1 MGASQS
7 RGFGTLKNENRRSGR
22 YPKNLH
28 MVTRVS
34 AKSTQQGFSKITTL
48 LKRYETELETLQK
61 RTSQMTRINDI
72 KKQKLKRQQIKLE
85 EQIKALNNAP
95 VIRNRVMNRL
105 RTHITSLENRQKTL
119 R

>member
-7 RGFGTLKNENRRSGR
+7 RGFGTLKNEKRKSDR

-34 AKSTQQGFSKITTL
+34 IKSPQQGFSKITTL
-48 LKRYETELETLQK
+48 LKRYETELKNLQK
-61 RTSQMTRINDI
+61 RTSQMTRINDK
-72 KKQKLKRQQIKLE
+72 KKQKLTRQQIKLE

-95 VIRNRVMNRL
+95 VIRHRVMNRL
-105 RTHITSLENRQKTL
+105 RTHITNLKNRQNI